1 MKILLLSGIKNIYY
15 LENHMIKIIHLKI
28 NWEYIEKKE
37 DNQKIEEFTSKLVQ
51 KRNPK
56 KYISVY

>member
-1 MKILLLSGIKNIYY
+1 
-15 LENHMIKIIHLKI
+15 MIKIIHLKI
-28 NWEYIEKKE
+28 NWEYTEKKE

>member
-1 MKILLLSGIKNIYY
+1 MEIYR
-15 LENHMIKIIHLKI
+15 
-28 NWEYIEKKE
+28 KKE

-56 KYISVY
+56 NISQYINRKFSSK